1 MASGTELAAS
11 PASYACSSCA
21 STSAWARVG
30 SDPEPNDELL
40 LDPERAAQTVRERAT
55 ELDAWHD
62 GGCRGPR
69 PPGRLR
75 RHDLEA
81 PAAWTR
87 WLNTPAYRAF
97 LDPDGRPLDMRLRR
111 SY

>member
-1 MASGTELAAS
+1 MSGLK
-11 PASYACSSCA
+11 SCA
-21 STSAWARVG
+21 SLGTQN
-30 SDPEPNDELL
+30 SDPDPNDELL
-40 LDPERAAQTVRERAT
+40 LDPERAAQTVRERAA
-55 ELDAWHD
+55 EIDAWHD

-87 WLNTPAYRAF
+87 WLITPAYRAF
-97 LDPDGRPLDMRLRR
+97 LDPDGRPLGMRLRR